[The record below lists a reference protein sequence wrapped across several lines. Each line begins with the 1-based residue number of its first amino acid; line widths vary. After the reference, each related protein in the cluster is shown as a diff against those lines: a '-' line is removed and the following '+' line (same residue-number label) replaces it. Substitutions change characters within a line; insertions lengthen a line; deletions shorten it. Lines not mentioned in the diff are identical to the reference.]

1 MATWYLRERLH
12 GGASCSEQLAE
23 ARWVYRVDALLTPV
37 GLAFAIAAVEF
48 GWAVLLVL
56 PLFVLLL
63 IFARE
68 REERIDSLLELS
80 DAYRGTAKVLGR
92 MVEHDDAYTGFHT
105 RGVFELSIDVAAE
118 LGLDP
123 TQRRNV
129 EFGALLHDIGKI
141 TIPNEIINKPGP
153 LTDDEWTIIKTHTI
167 EGQRILE
174 EIGGLMSEI
183 GGIIRSA
190 HERFDGTGYPDGL
203 AGEEIPAESRVVFAC
218 DAYNAM
224 TTDRPYREARTPHEA
239 LAELRENAGT
249 QFDPT
254 VVEALA
260 RVIER
265 ELAGTP
271 APYAVPGEAQASP
284 EAAPRR
290 PSPALSRAPILGRQE
305 SYSVGRALGRCF
317 LRLWQAWMPRNPERN
332 QRERHVQEASYC
344 VRSPG
349 GACVPFGCRRLRQQ
363 QGPGSV
369 YGPGLRAGLPAVR
382 GQAPL
387 HARAERQL
395 RGWAQR
401 LGCLR
406 RRRAHI
412 LRQPLPARPGHDRAS
427 DEARQLGHLGADLRL
442 EAAIPS
448 LGPSSSESLPARAG
462 TRSRSRCSGRRVS
475 VAGSAAPSRP
485 VASRA
490 RRSSRRAASSRS
502 ARAAPA
508 AARHRSA
515 SASPSS
521 VTPRISSTT

>member
-1 MATWYLRERLH
+1 MALTVQQDVPKRAPEETPEGQALLAEQRERRGRGLTARERRAELIFGGSFVAASVALILAVPAERALDWPVAALILFVFALASQVRFEVASCYTLPTQLVFVPALFLLPPQAVPVVVALALVVGKAAEVHKWHAPLGRVFPAVGDAWFSIGPALIFSLAGSPSPENGALLLIPAVLAQFATEMGTWYFRERLH
-12 GGASCSEQLAE
+12 GGASFSEQIAE

-48 GWAVLLVL
+48 GWAVLLVV

-118 LGLDP
+118 LGLNS

-153 LTDDEWTIIKTHTI
+153 LTDEEWTIIKTHTI

-190 HERFDGTGYPDGL
+190 HERYDGTGYPDGL
-203 AGEEIPAESRVVFAC
+203 AGDAIPAESRVVFAC

-224 TTDRPYREARTPHEA
+224 TTDRPYRSARSPHEA
-239 LAELRENAGT
+239 LDELRDNAGT

-254 VVEALA
+254 VIEALA

-265 ELAGTP
+265 ELATAGSP
-271 APYAVPGEAQASP
+271 APYAVPAEAQAVT
-284 EAAPRR
+284 EAPKT
-290 PSPALSRAPILGRQE
+290 
-305 SYSVGRALGRCF
+305 
-317 LRLWQAWMPRNPERN
+317 
-332 QRERHVQEASYC
+332 
-344 VRSPG
+344 
-349 GACVPFGCRRLRQQ
+349 
-363 QGPGSV
+363 
-369 YGPGLRAGLPAVR
+369 
-382 GQAPL
+382 
-387 HARAERQL
+387 RQL
-395 RGWAQR
+395 
-401 LGCLR
+401 
-406 RRRAHI
+406 
-412 LRQPLPARPGHDRAS
+412 
-427 DEARQLGHLGADLRL
+427 
-442 EAAIPS
+442 
-448 LGPSSSESLPARAG
+448 AG
-462 TRSRSRCSGRRVS
+462 
-475 VAGSAAPSRP
+475 
-485 VASRA
+485 
-490 RRSSRRAASSRS
+490 ASSR
-502 ARAAPA
+502 
-508 AARHRSA
+508 
-515 SASPSS
+515 
-521 VTPRISSTT
+521 